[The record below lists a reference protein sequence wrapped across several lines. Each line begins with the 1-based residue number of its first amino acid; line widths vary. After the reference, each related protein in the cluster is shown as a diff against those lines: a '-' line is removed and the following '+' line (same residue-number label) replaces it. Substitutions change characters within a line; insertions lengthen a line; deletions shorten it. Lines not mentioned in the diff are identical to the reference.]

1 MRDWK
6 KKYFALPS
14 ENDNRGRVIEER
26 VRRRQAWL
34 QSLHRC
40 DLTASKIKYMK
51 ICSDHFLSGKPA
63 PLGNVNN
70 PDYVPH
76 LKMGYKTNKSSSHA
90 AAQRYARA
98 KRREL
103 LQLSEVGLLLL
114 VFIDTVCAFTIFFL
128 ENKTEGVLVIY
139 V

>member
-1 MRDWK
+1 
-6 KKYFALPS
+6 
-14 ENDNRGRVIEER
+14 
-26 VRRRQAWL
+26 
-34 QSLHRC
+34 
-40 DLTASKIKYMK
+40 MK

-98 KRREL
+98 KRREVKPFKIASKKVTAHNQIIKL
-103 LQLSEVGLLLL
+103 A
-114 VFIDTVCAFTIFFL
+114 I
-128 ENKTEGVLVIY
+128 NKPTTKFVSY
-139 V
+139 